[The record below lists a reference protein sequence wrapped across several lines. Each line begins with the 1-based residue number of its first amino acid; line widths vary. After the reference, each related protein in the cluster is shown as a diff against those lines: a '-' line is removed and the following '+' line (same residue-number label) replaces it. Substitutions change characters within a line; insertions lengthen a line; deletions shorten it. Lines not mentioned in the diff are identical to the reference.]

1 MILNINFTKKFEDS
15 FRHDVKLSNYSWFNL
30 GGNAE
35 YFYKA
40 KDEKQLIEFLQEAK
54 KQNLKITILGAGSNT
69 LFRDKGVKGAV
80 IKLGNEFSYTKLI
93 NKNIL
98 DVGAA
103 TLDRKVANYA
113 KENNIGNFEFLSC
126 IPGSVGGAIAMNSG
140 CYENDISKILI
151 SIRAIDKKKLSV
163 IEIKKEDI
171 KFSYRGT
178 DLPNN
183 LIIISAKFQG
193 ALCAKEKI
201 EKKQSDF
208 IEKKKLSQPS
218 QIKTCG
224 STFKNPSNNKA
235 WKLIKESG
243 CQGMTEGDA
252 YISEKH
258 CNFFVNKGKATSNDV
273 ENLIKKAGC
282 DEFRE
287 GDAMISQKH
296 CNFFVNNGNAKS
308 SDIENLIDKVKK
320 KVQEKTGADLEL
332 EIKIVGEK

>member
-1 MILNINFTKKFEDS
+1 MTLDINFIKKFEGY
-15 FRHDVKLSNYSWFNL
+15 FTYNVNLSNYSWFNL

-40 KDEKQLIEFLQEAK
+40 KNENQLIEFLREAK
-54 KQNLKITILGAGSNT
+54 KQNLKTTVLGAGSNT
-69 LFRDKGVKGAV
+69 LFRDNGVKGVV

-113 KENNIGNFEFLSC
+113 KENNVGNLEFLSC
-126 IPGSVGGAIAMNSG
+126 IPGSIGGSIIMNSG
-140 CYENDISKILI
+140 CYENDISKVLV
-151 SIRAIDKKKLSV
+151 SIRALDQKKLSI

-171 KFSYRGT
+171 KFLYRGT
-178 DLPNN
+178 NLSND
-183 LIIISAKFQG
+183 LIIVSAKLKG
-193 ALCAKEKI
+193 TTSVMKKI

-208 IEKKKLSQPS
+208 IEKKKSSQPS

-224 STFKNPSNNKA
+224 STFKNLSKDKKA
-235 WKLIKESG
+235 WMLIKE
-243 CQGMTEGDA
+243 
-252 YISEKH
+252 
-258 CNFFVNKGKATSNDV
+258 
-273 ENLIKKAGC
+273 AGC
-282 DEFRE
+282 EDYRE

-308 SDIENLIDKVKK
+308 SDIEKLINKVKK
-320 KVQEKTGADLEL
+320 KVQEKTGVNLEL
-332 EIKIVGEK
+332 EIKIIGE